1 MAHSWWKPLTAALV
15 AGCAIGWPVIAGDR
29 PVTYIPGDETSAA
42 FIKGRPLVETPEYKI
57 HASRRDG
64 PGQAEV
70 HERDTDIFYVLDGS
84 AVLVTGGAIVSP
96 TPAGP
101 GELRA
106 PSIANGA
113 ARRLAKGD
121 VVVVPNG
128 TPHQFTEVGAAFLYY
143 TVKVSSPPR

>member
-1 MAHSWWKPLTAALV
+1 M
-15 AGCAIGWPVIAGDR
+15 
-29 PVTYIPGDETSAA
+29 
-42 FIKGRPLVETPEYKI
+42 
-57 HASRRDG
+57 
-64 PGQAEV
+64 
-70 HERDTDIFYVLDGS
+70 LDGS
-84 AVLVTGGAIVSP
+84 AVLVTGGSIVSP

-106 PSIANGA
+106 PSIADGA

-143 TVKVSSPPR
+143 TVKVGSPPR